1 MDFKVL
7 DFLDSAAEL
16 FERFKSNKPLLA
28 GKIGNG
34 ELMTVYNYLHAQ
46 HLNINPIPWN
56 PIVVKENYINAGVF
70 PESEESR
77 IYFCEQLLQSLDI
90 SDIIAAWNS
99 GLREF
104 EIKLIKKHNINTTL
118 IDLCALE
125 PYYSGNPWTK
135 NLKDK
140 NVLVVSPFAK
150 SIESQ
155 YRKRELIFDNNIL
168 PKFNLK
174 TIYHPNSKAIT
185 DKNKYNSWKEMID
198 DIKSQMSNIDFD
210 VAIVGTG
217 ASSLPIAAHAKK
229 LGKQGIH
236 LGGAT
241 QILFGI
247 KGKRWDNMK
256 KVNVF
261 YNDHWVRPS
270 SEEIPEKGNLV
281 EDGCYW

>member
-1 MDFKVL
+1 MNFSVL

-16 FERFKSNKPLLA
+16 YNGFNSGKPLLA

-46 HLNINPIPWN
+46 HLNISPIPWN

-70 PESEESR
+70 PESEDSR
-77 IYFCEQLLQSLDI
+77 IYFCESLLKSLAEGDY
-90 SDIIAAWNS
+90 IAAWNG
-99 GLREF
+99 GLRDF
-104 EIKLIKKHNINTTL
+104 EIKLIKKQNINTVL

-125 PYYSGNPWTK
+125 PYYSGNPWTRT
-135 NLKDK
+135 LEGK
-140 NVLVVSPFAK
+140 NVLVISPFSK
-150 SIESQ
+150 SIEEQ
-155 YRKRELIFDNNIL
+155 YKNREKLFYNKIL
-168 PKFNLK
+168 PEFNLK
-174 TIYHPNSKAIT
+174 TIFHPNSKAIT
-185 DKNKYNSWKEMID
+185 DKNTYNSWKEMVD
-198 DIKSQMSNIDFD
+198 DIKEKMEKINFD

-217 ASSLPIAAHAKK
+217 ASSLPIASHAKK

-256 KVNVF
+256 KVNVY
-261 YNDHWVRPS
+261 YNEYWKRPS
-270 SEEIPEKGNLV
+270 PEEIPEKGHLV